1 MSMSKNLMIN
11 QYPDDVEMPDDF
23 FEWSQSF
30 DDFMKNRQADE
41 PVIHQPALV
50 KNRNLLAEF

>member
-1 MSMSKNLMIN
+1 MGRSKNLMIA
-11 QYPDDVEMPDDF
+11 QYPTDFEMPDDF
-23 FEWSQSF
+23 LEWSQQF

-50 KNRNLLAEF
+50 KNHNLLIEF